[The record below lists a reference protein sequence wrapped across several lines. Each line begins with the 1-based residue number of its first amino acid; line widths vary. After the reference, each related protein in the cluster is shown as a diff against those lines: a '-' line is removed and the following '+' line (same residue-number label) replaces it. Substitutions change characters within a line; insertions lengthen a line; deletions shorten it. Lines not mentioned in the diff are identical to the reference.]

1 MEQPVKEE
9 KGKGKGLFGLSLA
22 GGGLKSFSQLAVLH
36 DLEKHQVKIDAV
48 AGTSMGAVIAALVAC
63 GLTASEIEET
73 LLDEERGFANRGV
86 FSRPAYL
93 LFQQVRE
100 HHNGF
105 VELQSL
111 KQMACQLF
119 EKIGCRMLSDCRLP
133 VAITAVD
140 IHTSELIVFTNKPEF
155 FTSPTADWLIYP
167 QDIELGMAVAASCAF
182 PLIFSTASLDGR
194 QLVDGGVMM
203 NLPTP
208 LFDRSLFSVLMSV
221 SMIYDAVDRQLAS
234 PFNVAIQS
242 LDILIRQLDR
252 QLTKQ
257 ADIQVN
263 FPIEPHF
270 VFKVGA
276 GPDVIAI
283 AKGMLQNNPIDY
295 RMLEKHQQ
303 QG

>member
-1 MEQPVKEE
+1 M
-9 KGKGKGLFGLSLA
+9 FGLSLA
-22 GGGLKSFSQLAVLH
+22 GGGLKSFSQLAVLY
-36 DLEKHQVKIDAV
+36 DLEERQIAIDAV

-73 LLDEERGFANRGV
+73 LLDEEREFADRGV

-93 LFQQVRE
+93 LFQHVRE
-100 HHNGF
+100 HNNGF

-111 KQMACQLF
+111 QQMACQLF

-133 VAITAVD
+133 VAITTVD
-140 IHTSELIVFTNKPEF
+140 IHTSELIVFTNRPEF
-155 FTSPTADWLIYP
+155 FTSPTGDWIIYP
-167 QDIELGMAVAASCAF
+167 RDIELGIAIAASCAF
-182 PLIFSTASLDGR
+182 PMIFSTASLDGR

-203 NLPTP
+203 NLPIP

-221 SMIYDAVDRQLAS
+221 SMIYDAVDRQLES

-242 LDILIRQLDR
+242 LDILIRQMDR

-263 FPIEPHF
+263 FPIEPHL

-276 GPDVIAI
+276 GREVIAT
-283 AKGMLQNNPIDY
+283 AKEML
-295 RMLEKHQQ
+295 
-303 QG
+303 

>member
-1 MEQPVKEE
+1 MHMETPEQAE
-9 KGKGKGLFGLSLA
+9 KGKGLFGLSLA
-22 GGGLKSFSQLAVLH
+22 GGGLKSFAQLAVLH
-36 DLEKHQVKIDAV
+36 DLEKHHVKIDAV
-48 AGTSMGAVIAALVAC
+48 AGTSMGAVIAALVAS

-73 LLDEERGFANRGV
+73 LLEEEREFADRGV

-93 LFQQVRE
+93 LFQHVRE
-100 HHNGF
+100 HNNGF
-105 VELQSL
+105 VELQNL
-111 KQMACQLF
+111 QQMACQLF

-133 VAITAVD
+133 IAITTVD

-155 FTSPTADWLIYP
+155 FTSPTGDWLIYP
-167 QDIELGMAVAASCAF
+167 QDIELGVAVAASCAF
-182 PLIFSTASLDGR
+182 PMVFSTAEIDGR

-203 NLPTP
+203 NLPIP

-221 SMIYDAVDRQLAS
+221 SMIYDAVDRQLES

-242 LDILIRQLDR
+242 LDILIQQMDR

-263 FPIEPHF
+263 FAIEPQL

-283 AKGMLQNNPIDY
+283 ANEMLQNNPIDY
-295 RMLEKHQQ
+295 SMLENTTG

>member
-1 MEQPVKEE
+1 MILPQQSE
-9 KGKGKGLFGLSLA
+9 KRNGLFGLSLA
-22 GGGLKSFSQLAVLH
+22 GGGLKSFSQIAVLQ

-63 GLTASEIEET
+63 GMTASEIEAT
-73 LLDEERGFANRGV
+73 LLDEEKEFANRGV

-93 LFQQVRE
+93 LLQHVRDRN
-100 HHNGF
+100 NGF

-111 KQMACQLF
+111 QQMACQLF

-133 VAITAVD
+133 VAITTVD
-140 IHTSELIVFTNKPEF
+140 IRTSELIVFTNRPEF
-155 FTSPTADWLIYP
+155 FTSTTGDWIIYP
-167 QDIELGMAVAASCAF
+167 HDIELGRAVAASCAF
-182 PLIFSTASLDGR
+182 PMIFSTASIDGR

-203 NLPTP
+203 NLPIP
-208 LFDRSLFSVLMSV
+208 LFDRSRFSTLLSV
-221 SMIYDAVDRQLAS
+221 SMIYDAVDRQLES

-242 LDILIRQLDR
+242 LDILIRQMDR

-263 FPIEPHF
+263 FPLEPQL

-276 GPDVIAI
+276 GQEVIVT
-283 AKGMLQNNPIDY
+283 AKEMLRNHPIDY
-295 RMLEKHQQ
+295 NLLEKHRQQ
-303 QG
+303 V

>member
-1 MEQPVKEE
+1 MILPQQSE
-9 KGKGKGLFGLSLA
+9 KRNGLFGLSLA
-22 GGGLKSFSQLAVLH
+22 GGGLKSFSQIAVLQ

-63 GLTASEIEET
+63 GMTASEIEAT
-73 LLDEERGFANRGV
+73 LLDEEKEFADRGV

-93 LFQQVRE
+93 LLQHVRD
-100 HHNGF
+100 HNNGF

-111 KQMACQLF
+111 QQMACQLF

-133 VAITAVD
+133 VAITTVD
-140 IHTSELIVFTNKPEF
+140 IRTSELIVFTNRPEF
-155 FTSPTADWLIYP
+155 FTSTTGDWIIYP
-167 QDIELGMAVAASCAF
+167 HDIELGRAVAASYAF
-182 PLIFSTASLDGR
+182 PMIFSTASIDGR

-203 NLPTP
+203 NLPIP
-208 LFDRSLFSVLMSV
+208 LFDRSRFSTLLSV
-221 SMIYDAVDRQLAS
+221 SMIYDAVDRQLES

-242 LDILIRQLDR
+242 LDILIRQMDR

-263 FPIEPHF
+263 FPLEPQL

-276 GPDVIAI
+276 GQEVIVT
-283 AKGMLQNNPIDY
+283 AKEMLRNHPIDY
-295 RMLEKHQQ
+295 NLLEKHRQQ
-303 QG
+303 V

>member
-1 MEQPVKEE
+1 MESQRQSE
-9 KGKGKGLFGLSLA
+9 KAKGLFGLSLA
-22 GGGLKSFSQLAVLH
+22 GGGLKSFAQLAVLH
-36 DLEKHQVKIDAV
+36 DLEKHQVNIDAV

-73 LLDEERGFANRGV
+73 LLDTEKEFSDRAV

-100 HHNGF
+100 HNNGF
-105 VELQSL
+105 VELQNL
-111 KQMACQLF
+111 QQMACQLF

-133 VAITAVD
+133 IAITTVD

-155 FTSPTADWLIYP
+155 FTSAKGDWLIYP
-167 QDIELGMAVAASCAF
+167 KDIELGMAVAASCAF
-182 PLIFSTASLDGR
+182 PLVFSTAEIDGR

-208 LFDRSLFSVLMSV
+208 LFDRSRFSVVLSV
-221 SMIYDAVDRQLAS
+221 SMIYESVDRHLAS

-242 LDILIRQLDR
+242 LDILIRQMDR

-263 FPIEPHF
+263 FPIEPQLL
-270 VFKVGA
+270 FKVGA
-276 GPDVIAI
+276 GAEVIAI
-283 AKGMLQNNPIDY
+283 ANGMLQNQPIDY
-295 RMLEKHQQ
+295 SMLEKHRQ

>member
-1 MEQPVKEE
+1 MDKPRYDE
-9 KGKGKGLFGLSLA
+9 KPKKLLGLSLA

-36 DLEKHQVKIDAV
+36 DLEEHQVAIDAV

-63 GLTASEIEET
+63 GLKAQQIEDA
-73 LLDEERGFANRGV
+73 LLEAEKNFEESGI
-86 FSRPAYL
+86 FSRPAYKL
-93 LFQQVRE
+93 IQQVRE
-100 HHNGF
+100 HNNGF
-105 VELQSL
+105 VALQSL
-111 KQMACQLF
+111 QQMACSLY
-119 EKIGCRMLSDCRLP
+119 EKFGCRMLSDCRMPL
-133 VAITAVD
+133 AIPSVD
-140 IHTSELIVFTNKPEF
+140 IRTSELIVFTNRPDYF
-155 FTSPTADWLIYP
+155 SSPSGDWVVYP
-167 QDIELGMAVAASCAF
+167 HDIELGSAVAASCAF
-182 PLIFSTASLDGR
+182 PLVFSTACIDGR

-203 NLPTP
+203 NLPIP
-208 LFDRSLFSVLMSV
+208 LFDRERFSVLMSV

-276 GPDVIAI
+276 GQEVINL
-283 AKGMLQNNPIDY
+283 AKGMLRENPIDY
-295 RMLEKHQQ
+295 RLLESLRLR
-303 QG
+303 G

>member
-1 MEQPVKEE
+1 MILPQQSE
-9 KGKGKGLFGLSLA
+9 KRNGLFGLSLA
-22 GGGLKSFSQLAVLH
+22 GGGLKSFSQIAVLQ

-63 GLTASEIEET
+63 GMTASEIEAT
-73 LLDEERGFANRGV
+73 LLDEEKEFADRGV

-93 LFQQVRE
+93 LLQHVRD
-100 HHNGF
+100 HNNGF

-111 KQMACQLF
+111 QQMACQLF

-133 VAITAVD
+133 VAITTVD
-140 IHTSELIVFTNKPEF
+140 IRTSELIVFTNRPEF
-155 FTSPTADWLIYP
+155 FTSPTGDWLIYP
-167 QDIELGMAVAASCAF
+167 HDIELGRAVAASCAF
-182 PLIFSTASLDGR
+182 PMIFSTASIDGR

-203 NLPTP
+203 NLPIP
-208 LFDRSLFSVLMSV
+208 LFDRSRFSTLLSV
-221 SMIYDAVDRQLAS
+221 SMIYDAVDRQLES

-242 LDILIRQLDR
+242 LDILIRQMDR

-263 FPIEPHF
+263 FPLEPQL

-283 AKGMLQNNPIDY
+283 AKEMLQNNPIDY
-295 RMLEKHQQ
+295 RMLEKHRQK
-303 QG
+303 G

>member
-1 MEQPVKEE
+1 MDNQRNNGNSK
-9 KGKGKGLFGLSLA
+9 KMFGLSLA
-22 GGGLKSFSQLAVLH
+22 GGGLKSFSQLAVLY
-36 DLEKHQVKIDAV
+36 DLEERQIAIDAV

-63 GLTASEIEET
+63 GLTATEIEET
-73 LLDEERGFANRGV
+73 LLDEEREFADRGV

-93 LFQQVRE
+93 LFQHVRE
-100 HHNGF
+100 HNNGF

-111 KQMACQLF
+111 QQMACQLF

-133 VAITAVD
+133 IAITTVD
-140 IHTSELIVFTNKPEF
+140 IHTSELIVFTNRPEF
-155 FTSPTADWLIYP
+155 FTSPTGDWIIYP
-167 QDIELGMAVAASCAF
+167 RDIELGIAIAASCAF
-182 PLIFSTASLDGR
+182 PMIFSTASLDGR

-203 NLPTP
+203 NLPIP

-221 SMIYDAVDRQLAS
+221 SMIYDAVDRQLES

-242 LDILIRQLDR
+242 LDILIRQMDR

-263 FPIEPHF
+263 FPIEPHL

-276 GPDVIAI
+276 GREVIAM
-283 AKGMLQNNPIDY
+283 AKEMLQNNPIDY
-295 RMLEKHQQ
+295 SMLETHQHR
-303 QG
+303 G

>member
-1 MEQPVKEE
+1 MKSLEQAE
-9 KGKGKGLFGLSLA
+9 KGKGLFGLSLA
-22 GGGLKSFSQLAVLH
+22 GGGLKSFAQLAVLH

-48 AGTSMGAVIAALVAC
+48 AGTSMGAVVAALVAC

-73 LLDEERGFANRGV
+73 LLEEEREFADRGV

-93 LFQQVRE
+93 LFQHVRE
-100 HHNGF
+100 HNNGF

-111 KQMACQLF
+111 QQMACQLF

-133 VAITAVD
+133 VAITTVD
-140 IHTSELIVFTNKPEF
+140 IHTSELIVFTNRPEF
-155 FTSPTADWLIYP
+155 FTSTSPTGDWLIYP
-167 QDIELGMAVAASCAF
+167 QDIELGVAVAASCAF
-182 PLIFSTASLDGR
+182 PMIFSTAEIDGR

-203 NLPTP
+203 NLPIP

-242 LDILIRQLDR
+242 LDILIRQMDR

-263 FPIEPHF
+263 FPLEPQL

-276 GPDVIAI
+276 GAEVIAI
-283 AKGMLQNNPIDY
+283 ANEMLRSNPIDY
-295 RMLEKHQQ
+295 RMLESHQQ

>member
-1 MEQPVKEE
+1 MILPQQSE
-9 KGKGKGLFGLSLA
+9 KRNGLFGLSLA
-22 GGGLKSFSQLAVLH
+22 GGGLKSFSQIAVLQ

-63 GLTASEIEET
+63 GMTASEIEAT
-73 LLDEERGFANRGV
+73 LLDEEKEFADRGV

-93 LFQQVRE
+93 LLQHVRD
-100 HHNGF
+100 HNNGF

-111 KQMACQLF
+111 QQMACQLF

-133 VAITAVD
+133 VAITTVD
-140 IHTSELIVFTNKPEF
+140 IRTSELIVFTNRPEF
-155 FTSPTADWLIYP
+155 FTSPTGDWVIYP
-167 QDIELGMAVAASCAF
+167 HDIELGRAVAASCAF
-182 PLIFSTASLDGR
+182 PMIFSTASIDGR

-203 NLPTP
+203 NLPIP
-208 LFDRSLFSVLMSV
+208 LFDRSRFSTLLSV
-221 SMIYDAVDRQLAS
+221 SMIYDAVDRQLES

-242 LDILIRQLDR
+242 LDILIRQMDR

-263 FPIEPHF
+263 FPLEPQL

-276 GPDVIAI
+276 GQEVIVT
-283 AKGMLQNNPIDY
+283 AKEMLRNHPIDY
-295 RMLEKHQQ
+295 NLLEKHRQQ
-303 QG
+303 V

>member
-1 MEQPVKEE
+1 MTLPQQSE
-9 KGKGKGLFGLSLA
+9 KRNGLFGLSLA
-22 GGGLKSFSQLAVLH
+22 GGGLKSFSQIAVLQ

-63 GLTASEIEET
+63 GMTASEIEAT
-73 LLDEERGFANRGV
+73 LLDEEKEFADRGV

-93 LFQQVRE
+93 LLQHVRD
-100 HHNGF
+100 HNNGF

-111 KQMACQLF
+111 QQMACQLF

-133 VAITAVD
+133 VAITTVD
-140 IHTSELIVFTNKPEF
+140 IRTSELIVFTNRPEF
-155 FTSPTADWLIYP
+155 FTSTTGDWLIYP
-167 QDIELGMAVAASCAF
+167 HDIELGRAVAASCAF
-182 PLIFSTASLDGR
+182 PMIFSTASIDGR

-203 NLPTP
+203 NLPIP
-208 LFDRSLFSVLMSV
+208 LFDRSRFSTLLSV
-221 SMIYDAVDRQLAS
+221 SMIYDAVDRQLES

-242 LDILIRQLDR
+242 LDILIRQMDR

-263 FPIEPHF
+263 FPLEPQL

-276 GPDVIAI
+276 GQEVIVT
-283 AKGMLQNNPIDY
+283 AKEMLRNHPIDY
-295 RMLEKHQQ
+295 NLLEKHRQQ
-303 QG
+303 V